1 MSMYPGSITLPQIP
15 EAPTFPPAEGKYF
28 FYLRNDA
35 IRYMN
40 SDGIEFTLEEGKA
53 WIEEI
58 ITITENMFLKKEFSL
73 KAVPADGAA
82 ISLVPVDGPTQ
93 VYEVDYTLTCKNKIS
108 WKNRGLDG
116 LLEVGDKLIIYYQ
129 RGGC

>member
-1 MSMYPGSITLPQIP
+1 MSLYPGSITFPQIP
-15 EAPTFPPAEGKYF
+15 EAPAFPPADGKYF
-28 FYLRNDA
+28 FYIRNNA

-40 SDGIEFTLEEGKA
+40 SDGVEFTLEEGKA
-53 WIEEI
+53 WIEETI
-58 ITITENMFLKKEFSL
+58 VITESMLRNKALSL

-93 VYEVDYTLTCKNKIS
+93 LYDVDYTLVGKNKIS
-108 WKNRGLDG
+108 WENRGLDG
-116 LLEVGDKLIIYYQ
+116 LLEVGDTLIIYYQ